1 MGFTAAPSL
10 LIEAGSTPADTSA
23 GPGGLADDCVLVPL
37 LSPSEPAVT
46 DQLRVAASLSRS
58 SEARLCVVDPTSET
72 PTAYGPDLS
81 RDAERDLIARA
92 VRSTIRPGQPGLLR
106 TRALLNGILTAIETT
121 DIEALV
127 IPSGSDTGFLRQNL
141 VERLALRRSCD
152 IVTVNGQRSY
162 DDARSILLTVTGGP
176 HSGPAADVV
185 RGIAADTDAWV
196 DVLHVVSPRATDRQR
211 DRAAECV
218 DTICDR
224 IGRPDRTTTWVLESR
239 SPADAIVE
247 QSEYYGLTV
256 LGAPTKGR
264 LRELVAGS
272 TSRTVRHGARSPV
285 VSVRRT
291 Q

>member
-10 LIEAGSTPADTSA
+10 LIEAGSAPAGASA
-23 GPGGLADDCVLVPL
+23 VADGLTDDCVLVPL
-37 LSPSEPAVT
+37 LSPSEPAVA

-58 SEARLCVVDPTSET
+58 SDASLCVVDPTNET
-72 PTAYGPDLS
+72 PTAYGPALS
-81 RDAERDLIARA
+81 RDAERDLIDRT
-92 VRSTIRPGQPGLLR
+92 VRSTVQPAQPGILR

-127 IPSGSDTGFLRQNL
+127 VPNGSETGFLRQNL
-141 VERLALRRSCD
+141 AERLALRGSCD
-152 IVTVNGQRSY
+152 IVTVNGSRSY
-162 DDARSILLTVTGGP
+162 DHARSILLAVTGGP
-176 HSGPAADVV
+176 HSGHAADVV

-196 DVLHVVSPRATDRQR
+196 DILHIVPPRATDRR
-211 DRAAECV
+211 RERATECV
-218 DTICDR
+218 DTIYDR
-224 IGRPDRTTTWVLESR
+224 IGRPDRTTTWVLEGE

-264 LRELVAGS
+264 LREFIAGS
-272 TSRTVRHGARSPV
+272 TSRTVRHGARSAV
-285 VSVRRT
+285 VSVRAN